1 MNKLSHRYSGYH
13 STFSTE
19 NVADLFFI
27 LFEYLCIRLIHM
39 LETWFDSDEKPHLK
53 VNQMLSFSI
62 VCHKPDSSMAPVYR
76 RVSDIRFTRLSQ
88 SLADTSIHNLISEC
102 PNPNIIFESDRTS
115 GIESFPCPPNSSLV
129 SLGRPWDLVDR
140 ETSWISGPEQMSTRT
155 GEKMWRTEDP

>member
-88 SLADTSIHNLISEC
+88 SLSDTSVQNVTSES
-102 PNPNIIFESDRTS
+102 PKPIFESDCS
-115 GIESFPCPPNSSLV
+115 
-129 SLGRPWDLVDR
+129 
-140 ETSWISGPEQMSTRT
+140 
-155 GEKMWRTEDP
+155 

>member
-62 VCHKPDSSMAPVYR
+62 VCHKPDSSIVSVYR
-76 RVSDIRFTRLSQ
+76 RVSDLRFTRSSRGLV
-88 SLADTSIHNLISEC
+88 DTISDH
-102 PNPNIIFESDRTS
+102 PNPIFESDFTS
-115 GIESFPCPPNSSLV
+115 GQARLRVHLTI
-129 SLGRPWDLVDR
+129 
-140 ETSWISGPEQMSTRT
+140 GPARV
-155 GEKMWRTEDP
+155 